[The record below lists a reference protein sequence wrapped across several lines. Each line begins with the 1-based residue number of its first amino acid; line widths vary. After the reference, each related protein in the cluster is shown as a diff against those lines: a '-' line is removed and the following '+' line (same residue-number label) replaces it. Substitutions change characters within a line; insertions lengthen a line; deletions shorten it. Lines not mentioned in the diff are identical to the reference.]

1 MREHTQGSWLDRA
14 LRRIL
19 GAADIVAPLRNK
31 LELNVLPVLSLYAV
45 SVKKFWPLGVLIVL
59 LTTAGNILAVII
71 PTYYKDF
78 FNVLAEGLSA
88 GGAGEILLRAIA
100 VILIFDVLAVVARRV
115 GLLFLVVFTKQIM
128 IDLRIR
134 AFNHVIEHSEHYYQS
149 VFVGSLVQKLNRFAR
164 SYDRLADS
172 VIFHILPTIV
182 TLLGVVIVLMKE
194 SPTLAGA
201 MIAWV
206 IAVILLNYWF
216 SKWMLRYNIYR
227 AELDSQVTGKTADMF
242 TNHAAIEAHATHDIE
257 KESHAALTRHQMHV
271 TAFMW
276 NAGSLFHGVQELS
289 IVFIKY
295 GIFALGIAF
304 WLRGEFPLGMFMLIH
319 AYVFQ
324 ITDRVWSFGQVVRD
338 IYESFAD
345 AKEMSEA
352 MNRPHEIT
360 DSASASKLT
369 DVRGE
374 IMLKGVTFQHAG
386 KYVVNN
392 VSVTIRPG
400 ERVALVGPSGA
411 GKSTLVKLLTRVF
424 DPREG
429 SVHIDGRDI
438 REVTRTSLKRAISN
452 VPQDPVLFH
461 RTLMENI
468 RYGKLGA
475 TDSDVLSA
483 AALAHCHDFIMEH
496 PANYEAL
503 VGERGVK
510 LSGGE
515 RQRVA
520 IARAFLKNAPILILD
535 EATSSLD
542 SGSEQLVQ
550 DALMRLMEGR
560 TTIVIA
566 HRLSTIRRMDRIL
579 VLDQGRIVEDGTH
592 KELLAQKGAYWKLW
606 TLQQGGFTSEDADV
620 AAAGNAT
627 TQKLPT

>member
-1 MREHTQGSWLDRA
+1 MHERTQGSWLDRM
-14 LRRIL
+14 LRRVL
-19 GAADIVAPLRNK
+19 GAGDITAPIRDK
-31 LELNVLPVLSLYAV
+31 LELNVSPVLKLYAV
-45 SVKKFWPLGVLIVL
+45 SVKKFWPLGLLIIA
-59 LTTAGNILAVII
+59 LTTIGNILAVVV

-78 FNVLAEGLSA
+78 FNVLAKGMTAEGA
-88 GGAGEILLRAIA
+88 GGILLQAIA
-100 VILIFDVLAVVARRV
+100 VILLFDVIAVVARRV
-115 GLLFLVVFTKQIM
+115 GLLILVVFTKQIM
-128 IDLRIR
+128 VDLRIR

-172 VIFHILPTIV
+172 VIFHILPTVV
-182 TLLGVVIVLMKE
+182 TLVGVVIVLYRE
-194 SPTLAGA
+194 SPTLAFA

-206 IAVILLNYWF
+206 VAVILLNYGF

-242 TNHAAIEAHATHDIE
+242 TNHSAIEAHGTYEIE
-257 KESHAALTRHQMHV
+257 KETHAALTRHQMHV

-289 IVFIKY
+289 IVFVKY

-304 WLRGEFPLGMFMLIH
+304 WLRGEFPLGMFMLVH

-352 MNRPHEIT
+352 MTRPHEIT
-360 DSASASKLT
+360 DAPNAQPLPE
-369 DVRGE
+369 VRGE
-374 IMLKGVTFQHAG
+374 IELRNVTFLHSG
-386 KYVVNN
+386 KHVVSD
-392 VSVTIRPG
+392 VSVTINAG

-411 GKSTLVKLLTRVF
+411 GKSTLIKLLSRVF
-424 DPREG
+424 DPAEG
-429 SVHIDGRDI
+429 SVHIDGYNI
-438 REVTRTSLKRAISN
+438 REVTGQSVKRAISS

-461 RTLMENI
+461 RTLLENI
-468 RYGKLGA
+468 RYGKQGA
-475 TDSDVLSA
+475 SDADVLEA

-496 PANYEAL
+496 PANYQAL

-592 KELLAQKGAYWKLW
+592 KELLDRKGAYFKLW
-606 TLQQGGFTSEDADV
+606 TLQQGGFIAEEPEYNVFSEV
-620 AAAGNAT
+620 PE
-627 TQKLPT
+627 LVEE